1 MRSLLFLAFPLMLA
15 CGCAGTAAK
24 PRAGFS
30 ADMNGFIA
38 ALRQSPAAPPGSAV
52 IVVHRGVT
60 IFESASG
67 VRDLS
72 TGAPLTMD
80 TPIYNASVTKSYTGL
95 LAAMLDAERKLP
107 LGATLSDIWPGQTL
121 PPPLDPRAVTIAKL
135 LSHSSEV
142 REGGMV
148 FRSVVTGEI
157 SARQV
162 PAMLANHARPTG
174 PGFTY
179 DNFGPFVWSA
189 MAEKV
194 TGRTWHQLLQDRILT
209 PLGHRHSASRTESI
223 PAADIAHCH
232 PRAAGRWHVAPPKA
246 TAVMNAAGGM
256 FTSARDAGS
265 WLKLFLTDGRSA
277 GGRIPAALLRR
288 TWQPVSVQSRNMWG
302 LQRDGYGLGWDLGTY
317 DGRRFVSRSGG
328 FAGCR
333 AISLF
338 LPAEGLGIAVLTNGD
353 AGAND
358 YDAAIVKQAID
369 YFTNRPDAAARAAV
383 RIREQDAL
391 GRRAVAQLDALASLE
406 SAAKIDPGLMRDAA
420 GTYENARLG
429 RFTLIPTPQGLR
441 ARAGVYQGVVAPQ
454 PNGKLRLV
462 GPIDPAGDPI
472 RFERSPA
479 GRVTS
484 FLIDD
489 DRFDRVPSR

>member
-1 MRSLLFLAFPLMLA
+1 MRACFFLALPLVLA
-15 CGCAGTAAK
+15 SAGAAASER
-24 PRAGFS
+24 PAPTFA
-30 ADMNGFIA
+30 ADMRAFIA

-52 IVVHRGVT
+52 IVVYRDRT

-67 VRDLS
+67 VRNLS

-80 TPIYNASVTKSYTGL
+80 TPVYHASVTKSYTGL

-107 LGATLSDIWPGQTL
+107 LGASLPDVWPGQKL
-121 PPPLDPRAVTIAKL
+121 PPPLDPRAVTVAKL
-135 LSHSSEV
+135 LSHSSGI

-148 FRSVVTGEI
+148 FRSVVTGQV
-157 SARQV
+157 SASDV
-162 PAMLANHARPTG
+162 PDMLAKHARPG
-174 PGFTY
+174 PPGFTY

-189 MAEKV
+189 MAHKV
-194 TGRTWHQLLQDRILT
+194 TGRSWHQLLQERILG
-209 PLGHRHSASRTESI
+209 PLGHKRSASRTETI
-223 PAADIAHCH
+223 PAAEIGHCH
-232 PRAAGRWHVAPPKA
+232 PRAAGRWHVAPPKS

-256 FTSARDAGS
+256 FTSARDAGA

-302 LQRDGYGLGWDLGTY
+302 FQRDGYGLGWDLGSY

-333 AISLF
+333 AISLV

-358 YDAAIVKQAID
+358 YNAAIVKQAID
-369 YFTNRPDAAARAAV
+369 YFTGRPDAAARAAA
-383 RIREQDAL
+383 RNREQDAL
-391 GRRAVAQLDALASLE
+391 GRRAVAQLDAIASLE
-406 SAAKIDPGLMRDAA
+406 AAPRLDRALVSNAA

-429 RFTLIPTPQGLR
+429 RFVLTATRRGLR
-441 ARAGVYQGVVAPQ
+441 ARSGVYDAAIVPQ
-454 PNGKLRLV
+454 RDGKLRLV
-462 GPIDPAGDPI
+462 APIDPAGDPI
-472 RFERSPA
+472 RFERNPA
-479 GRVTS
+479 GRIIA
-484 FLIDD
+484 FWLDD
-489 DRFDRVPSR
+489 DRFGRLR